1 MIQYSIGQVVFS
13 KCGHDKGKA
22 YIVISKADEYLY
34 LCDGDIRPMNKAKKK
49 KSKHVQVTD
58 YILEALKIKIE
69 SGTVMDADFIKELK
83 PYKNKFLGGSR
94 HLISAAVKEV

>member
-22 YIVISKADEYLY
+22 YIIISIMDEYLY
-34 LCDGDIRPMNKAKKK
+34 LCDGEIRPLDKAKKK

-58 YILEALKIKIE
+58 YILKDLKIKIE
-69 SGTVMDADFIKELK
+69 SGTVIDADLTKELK

-94 HLISAAVKEV
+94 HLNSAVVKEV